1 MCSQFGCF
9 QGIRKQFV
17 QKTASNCVWPGL
29 QFSAGLFLFYFFC
42 LRIAFFEAL
51 QASCVF
57 DGSDRGPTVQ
67 VGGGCS
73 AGDGKKGLNGS
84 TPQRISPSKKKKK
97 NCFTKPPYLAPYN
110 WKPGKKWGFKG
121 DETVHVPFFSA
132 HETPSYARNTPNYW
146 ESLEGKEG
154 KKS

>member
-1 MCSQFGCF
+1 MGPIEARPCRLG
-9 QGIRKQFV
+9 V
-17 QKTASNCVWPGL
+17 A
-29 QFSAGLFLFYFFC
+29 
-42 LRIAFFEAL
+42 AL
-51 QASCVF
+51 Q
-57 DGSDRGPTVQ
+57 GME
-67 VGGGCS
+67 
-73 AGDGKKGLNGS
+73 KKGRMVVHRRES
-84 TPQRISPSKKKKK
+84 VPAKKKK